1 MNKLNVILLVL
12 VLASGLAVVT
22 VQDQAR
28 THHIALYN
36 AQKQQTQLDENFSK
50 LKLEQA
56 KRANHQLI
64 QEAAAAQRLHPP
76 HLDNTR
82 IIEIKK

>member
-12 VLASGLAVVT
+12 ALATGLVVVT

-36 AQKQQTQLDENFSK
+36 AQKQQSLLEEQFSK

-56 KRANHQLI
+56 KRASHQLI
-64 QEAAAAQRLHPP
+64 QEAAARQRLSPP
-76 HLDNTR
+76 HLENTR